1 MPTAD
6 TSFWYKVISS
16 AYQISTNLYFLFCAS
31 LAREVRIKLQM
42 QRENIKTIPTFPRF
56 YITHNPL
63 LLSEQGKNVPLSKEM
78 KQNLSDFEITWILC
92 FQTHQYIVD
101 NCPLQDAVCQLAT
114 CTAQIMKFFISS
126 IKCSYLVL
134 MQHFPAEFVKSRA
147 MCITRASVVYVL
159 SFPRANVPKAC
170 QLLIFFV
177 PTCQCANKRANIPK
191 YQRRANF
198 WTRRTNVPKGVPIF
212 QLFKKFIFFYIPNI
226 FMHNTFYTFCIFEIY
241 T

>member
-1 MPTAD
+1 
-6 TSFWYKVISS
+6 
-16 AYQISTNLYFLFCAS
+16 
-31 LAREVRIKLQM
+31 M

-78 KQNLSDFEITWILC
+78 KQNLSDFGITWILC

-159 SFPRANVPKAC
+159 SFPRATCPKRAHLPFFLCQRVNVPINA
-170 QLLIFFV
+170 
-177 PTCQCANKRANIPK
+177 PT
-191 YQRRANF
+191 YQS
-198 WTRRTNVPKGVPIF
+198 TKGVPIF
-212 QLFKKFIFFYIPNI
+212 ELGVPTCQRACQFFNYSKDLYFFVYLIYLCTIHFIHFVYLKYIPNKYFFIRVYI
-226 FMHNTFYTFCIFEIY
+226 FIY
-241 T
+241 LTLYVVRKNAYLDKHTWYKP